1 MSSNLTNESA
11 DQVLAGRS
19 LVVVLRERKKEGDKP
34 HGHGGQSCLDDQTR
48 RDNTSTAVTATL
60 QHRQLQSGQR
70 TGCDIFNDFICENN
84 NCYWNPHLE
93 ESVRNLKYIGYL
105 HPTTLLVGGRDI
117 YVDTVRGAWTRR
129 ALRPPKGFHIVRIGE
144 LQMIARLSYI
154 QISKP

>member
-11 DQVLAGRS
+11 DRVLAGRS
-19 LVVVLRERKKEGDKP
+19 LVVVLRERKKDGDNKRD
-34 HGHGGQSCLDDQTR
+34 HGQSCLTDRDSGQAR
-48 RDNTSTAVTATL
+48 RDNSVSATL
-60 QHRQLQSGQR
+60 QHQQLQSGQR
-70 TGCDIFNDFICENN
+70 TGSDIFNDFICENN

-144 LQMIARLSYI
+144 LQVVII
-154 QISKP
+154 

>member
-11 DQVLAGRS
+11 DRVLAGRS
-19 LVVVLRERKKEGDKP
+19 LVVVLRERKKDGDNKRD
-34 HGHGGQSCLDDQTR
+34 HGQSSLTDRESGQAR
-48 RDNTSTAVTATL
+48 GDNSVSATL
-60 QHRQLQSGQR
+60 QHQQLQSGQR
-70 TGCDIFNDFICENN
+70 TGWDIFNDFICENH

-144 LQMIARLSYI
+144 LQVII
-154 QISKP
+154 I